1 MLYPVILAG
10 GWGERL
16 WPMSTPTRPKQVLTL
31 GGDRSLVGRT
41 LDRVASVAVPERA
54 LVMTSAQIGGK
65 IPAELPG
72 VPAERI
78 IAEPMRK
85 NTAPAIALAA
95 HLLCIED
102 EDAVMVVLPADHIIG
117 DDDEFRRTIQVAADA
132 ANDLRALVTLGITPS
147 RPDTEY
153 GYIEA
158 GDAAGNGAFRV
169 RRFTEKPDAA
179 TAAGFLDAGG
189 YYWNSGMFIWRADVF
204 LTEVAEQLPDV
215 ASALAGV
222 TLTPGAPGFTR
233 QMNAFYEETPSISV
247 DYGIMERTQRALVVP
262 ADFGWDDVGA
272 WSALGR
278 VWAPDERGNSPQGEV
293 VLLDSNDC
301 IAYAEGGVVAAV
313 GVEGLIVVH
322 TPEATIVCPRERA
335 REVRDLLAEVRRRAA
350 GKQ

>member
-1 MLYPVILAG
+1 MIYPVILAG

-41 LDRVASVAVPERA
+41 LDRVAPVAVPERV
-54 LVMTSAQIGGK
+54 LVMTSAQIVGT
-65 IPAELPG
+65 IPAELSG
-72 VPAERI
+72 VPVERI

-95 HLLCIED
+95 HLLSIED

-117 DDDEFRRTIQVAADA
+117 DDEGFRRTIEAAADA

-158 GDAAGNGAFRV
+158 GDAVGSGAFRV
-169 RRFTEKPDAA
+169 RRFTEKPDEE
-179 TAAGFLDAGG
+179 TAVRFLDAGG

-204 LTEVAEQLPDV
+204 LEEVAEHLPDV
-215 ASALAGV
+215 ASALARV
-222 TLTPGAPGFTR
+222 TVPPGAPGFIQ
-233 QMNAFYEETPSISV
+233 QMNAFYDASPSISV
-247 DYGIMERTQRALVVP
+247 DYGIMERTRRALVVP

-278 VWAPDERGNSPQGEV
+278 VWAPDDRGNSAQGET

-301 IAYAEGGVVAAV
+301 IAYAERGVVAAV
-313 GVEGLIVVH
+313 GVEGLVVVH

-335 REVRDLLAEVRRRAA
+335 REVRDLLEEVRRRAEA
-350 GKQ
+350 RQ

>member
-1 MLYPVILAG
+1 MIYPVILAG

-16 WPMSTPTRPKQVLTL
+16 WPMSTPSRPKQVLTL

-41 LDRVASVAVPERA
+41 LDRVAAAAVTDRA
-54 LVMTSAQIGGK
+54 LVMTSSQIAET
-65 IPAELPG
+65 IPVELPG

-95 HLLCIED
+95 HLLTIED
-102 EDAVMVVLPADHIIG
+102 KDAVMVVLPADHIIG
-117 DDDEFRRTIQVAADA
+117 DDDDFRRTIALAADA
-132 ANDLRALVTLGITPS
+132 ANELRALMTLGITPS

-158 GDAAGNGAFRV
+158 GDGAGSGVFKV

-179 TAAGFLDAGG
+179 TAAEFIGAGG

-204 LTEVAEQLPDV
+204 LEEVAEHLPDV
-215 ASALAGV
+215 ASALAQV
-222 TLTPGAPGFTR
+222 TVPVGAPGFTE

-247 DYGIMERTQRALVVP
+247 DYGIMERTERALVVP

-278 VWAPDERGNSPQGEV
+278 VWPPDERGNSSQGDV

-301 IAYAEGGVVAAV
+301 IAYAEGGVAAAV

-322 TPEATIVCPRERA
+322 TPEATIVCPRARA
-335 REVRDLLAEVRRRAA
+335 REVRDLLAEVRRRAEEL
-350 GKQ
+350 K

>member
-1 MLYPVILAG
+1 MIYPVILAG

-16 WPMSTPTRPKQVLTL
+16 WPMSTPSRPKQVLTL
-31 GGDRSLVGRT
+31 GADRSLVGRT
-41 LDRVASVAVPERA
+41 LDRVAAAAVPERA
-54 LVMTSAQIGGK
+54 LVMTSAQIGGT

-72 VPAERI
+72 VPVERI

-95 HLLCIED
+95 HLLLLED

-117 DDDEFRRTIQVAADA
+117 DDDDFRRTIQLAADA
-132 ANDLRALVTLGITPS
+132 ANGQRALVTLGITPS

-158 GDAAGNGAFRV
+158 GDRVGDGVFRV
-169 RRFTEKPDAA
+169 RRFTEKPDAS
-179 TAAGFLDAGG
+179 TAAGFLDTGG
-189 YYWNSGMFIWRADVF
+189 YYWNSGMFIWRADAF
-204 LTEVAEQLPDV
+204 LEEVAEHLPDV
-215 ASALAGV
+215 ASALARV
-222 TLTPGAPGFTR
+222 TVTPGAPGFAE

-247 DYGIMERTQRALVVP
+247 DYGIMERTERALVVP

-278 VWAPDERGNSPQGEV
+278 VWAPDENGNSSQGEV

-313 GVEGLIVVH
+313 GVEGLVVVH
-322 TPEATIVCPRERA
+322 TPEATVVCPRERA
-335 REVRDLLAEVRRRAA
+335 REVRDLLAEVRRLALE
-350 GKQ
+350 KQ